1 MQAPARSFSRSQV
14 YTTMSSESNF
24 ALELLKP
31 MLATAFA
38 NNFNNNQTQQPAQQ
52 VAPAPVQQHQFYRG
66 NRGGQYGHDK
76 ARGPS
81 LYDQVQEQRTMLQEV
96 LQHFKAQ
103 QQAQPVQQMMT
114 NSPVSAQQSVFPVT
128 QPTSASVQVLGGQQQ
143 IPQHSAHVTHNELQ
157 QYFNQLSAQ
166 LEQSVTVQ
174 IKQLA
179 DELAKKQAQQDAQ
192 LNRYTSRCNSEL
204 QRLNDAV
211 SKVEHDVSA
220 QVEAQMF
227 WGEKVRVLRG
237 KIEEPSYVTNLIKR
251 DIRSLQAAMT
261 EVTQGQL
268 TGAASK
274 RAKAVQSYYDDD
286 DGFVADMAE
295 AAAEEAVDVEEAE
308 PPTNMPQRP
317 ARGTPGTQGRRGS
330 ARAGTST
337 DPVDVSSAGPK
348 KPSAKA
354 AGKAKVPPAGK
365 ATVPPVRVAEV
376 ISTVG
381 GDAEDSDE

>member
-1 MQAPARSFSRSQV
+1 
-14 YTTMSSESNF
+14 
-24 ALELLKP
+24 
-31 MLATAFA
+31 
-38 NNFNNNQTQQPAQQ
+38 
-52 VAPAPVQQHQFYRG
+52 
-66 NRGGQYGHDK
+66 
-76 ARGPS
+76 
-81 LYDQVQEQRTMLQEV
+81 
-96 LQHFKAQ
+96 
-103 QQAQPVQQMMT
+103 
-114 NSPVSAQQSVFPVT
+114 
-128 QPTSASVQVLGGQQQ
+128 
-143 IPQHSAHVTHNELQ
+143 
-157 QYFNQLSAQ
+157 
-166 LEQSVTVQ
+166 
-174 IKQLA
+174 
-179 DELAKKQAQQDAQ
+179 
-192 LNRYTSRCNSEL
+192 
-204 QRLNDAV
+204 
-211 SKVEHDVSA
+211 
-220 QVEAQMF
+220 MF

-295 AAAEEAVDVEEAE
+295 AAAEEAVDVEEIE

-330 ARAGTST
+330 VRAGTST

-354 AGKAKVPPAGK
+354 AGKAKVPPVGK